1 MNWKNLIP
9 FKEFELV
16 ETDTELGKVFAV
28 SVKRG
33 KFRGVLYYYGA
44 VRFVEE
50 NDSLRIVY
58 TYDIIRNPS
67 GKDLRSSDEFSQY
80 VGEKLNYIIMNHFD
94 KIKVLNEED
103 LKEAINE
110 D

>member
-1 MNWKNLIP
+1 MNWRNLIP

-33 KFRGVLYYYGA
+33 KYKGVLYYYGA

-50 NDSLRIVY
+50 NDFLRLVY

-67 GKDLRSSDEFSQY
+67 GEDLRSSGEFSQY
-80 VGEKLNYIIMNHFD
+80 VGKKLSYIIMNHFD
-94 KIKVLNEED
+94 KIKVLGDEY
-103 LKEAINE
+103 LKEAIDE